1 MISSHSRGS
10 ANISMIILEGRD
22 KMIKPEKIT
31 YIDGEPSNGIKI
43 NWPRV
48 VKYYKKVVTVKGY
61 HNPLTVEPW
70 KASYYL
76 DLSDRSRGKTTNKL
90 IVGLILFAM
99 YGITTVYM
107 RNRYDDLEPRNVST
121 LYDVIIDCQY
131 LTKIFGE
138 GSYNNMEYR
147 SYKWYLTK
155 TDEEGNVLAKSP
167 DFCTFLMS
175 TDRAMRYKSRL
186 VLPKGDFII
195 YDEFIDP
202 DYPPNT
208 MELFQ
213 QNLKT
218 VIRGRKSA
226 VIMMSANTIDIN
238 SPWFYDFGIR
248 REVLDMKQGDM
259 KTIDKNGSVF
269 IIEILAPDQSEQ
281 KKQYNKKYLGFA
293 IGKKL
298 QSISGESTWELRNYP
313 HINKN
318 WVMVRSFAR
327 NIYVQ
332 HLGDLLNFEV
342 CEIEA
347 LGVIALCRPATRTY
361 PDSII
366 YTCGEIRDTR
376 FIYRCGDRNAPAGI
390 IWRLYQQNKI
400 FYANNQCGE
409 LLTNYIKNAQKLL

>member
-1 MISSHSRGS
+1 
-10 ANISMIILEGRD
+10 
-22 KMIKPEKIT
+22 MIKPEKIT

-70 KASYYL
+70 TASYYL

-131 LTKIFGE
+131 LTKIFGD

-147 SYKWYLTK
+147 SFKWYLTK

-195 YDEFIDP
+195 YED
-202 DYPPNT
+202 
-208 MELFQ
+208 
-213 QNLKT
+213 
-218 VIRGRKSA
+218 RKS
-226 VIMMSANTIDIN
+226 V
-238 SPWFYDFGIR
+238 
-248 REVLDMKQGDM
+248 V
-259 KTIDKNGSVF
+259 
-269 IIEILAPDQSEQ
+269 
-281 KKQYNKKYLGFA
+281 
-293 IGKKL
+293 
-298 QSISGESTWELRNYP
+298 
-313 HINKN
+313 
-318 WVMVRSFAR
+318 
-327 NIYVQ
+327 
-332 HLGDLLNFEV
+332 
-342 CEIEA
+342 
-347 LGVIALCRPATRTY
+347 
-361 PDSII
+361 
-366 YTCGEIRDTR
+366 
-376 FIYRCGDRNAPAGI
+376 
-390 IWRLYQQNKI
+390 
-400 FYANNQCGE
+400 
-409 LLTNYIKNAQKLL
+409 